1 MLFHMSFWIA
11 LAAIPLIG
19 CDATSRHCPDLASTF
34 ESSGLQLTVLGSS
47 TLDDGDEFESFSRS
61 GDIDP
66 DSVFEIASM
75 TKAVTATAVMQLVE
89 AGRIDLD
96 APVSSYLPELDE
108 IDILQEDLTRR
119 KGTVPVTM
127 RHLLTH
133 TAGFGYFFNSPLIS
147 LDIGRDPKS
156 MEWPTPE
163 VVAADEYDW
172 GFGGLQ
178 PRRIFEA
185 GERWHY
191 GRNLGIAGRVVER
204 ISGMDLDTYFR
215 THIFQPLHMDRT
227 GYNLPDEIRADMVPM
242 MMRNPNTGDLIP
254 IPSMREIPMER
265 FYGGGDLLS
274 TPRDYLRFLTCLT
287 RGGEL
292 DGVRILSESS
302 VDTFFESQLSE
313 GTSIEYLQDD
323 PMRRK
328 PGAPERCFLDDQDQ
342 FSFAWAIEANPN
354 DRGNRPRGV
363 GYWSGIFNTYYTVDR
378 ERGIAVVGFSQ
389 LLPFNDAQ
397 AYELYRLYEDCV
409 FDGR

>member
-1 MLFHMSFWIA
+1 
-11 LAAIPLIG
+11 
-19 CDATSRHCPDLASTF
+19 
-34 ESSGLQLTVLGSS
+34 
-47 TLDDGDEFESFSRS
+47 
-61 GDIDP
+61 
-66 DSVFEIASM
+66 
-75 TKAVTATAVMQLVE
+75 
-89 AGRIDLD
+89 
-96 APVSSYLPELDE
+96 
-108 IDILQEDLTRR
+108 
-119 KGTVPVTM
+119 
-127 RHLLTH
+127 
-133 TAGFGYFFNSPLIS
+133 
-147 LDIGRDPKS
+147 

-163 VVAADEYDW
+163 VVAADEYAW

-204 ISGMDLDTYFR
+204 ISGMDLDTYFK

-302 VDTFFESQLSE
+302 VDTFFENQLSE

-323 PMRRK
+323 PMRRN

-342 FSFAWAIEANPN
+342 FSFCLLYTSPSPR
-354 DRGNRPRGV
+354 DRTRSRMP
-363 GYWSGIFNTYYTVDR
+363 SS
-378 ERGIAVVGFSQ
+378 A
-389 LLPFNDAQ
+389 
-397 AYELYRLYEDCV
+397 
-409 FDGR
+409 